1 MNSKQLVAYEFE
13 MIKMNDGMF
22 DESVDAT
29 YIIHLVN
36 NGRYEHIMEQLTKY
50 HPTSTVYI
58 VMNKGYKN
66 SVKQPFITNSSLDLV
81 DAFITVFKHAK
92 KYNNILVLEDDFIF
106 SDEIMKHQHNV
117 NKTIQQL
124 DTNFMYLLGCIPFF
138 QIPYN
143 LYNYRVFL
151 SLGTH
156 AIVYSKEHRNNTLK
170 YDQKK
175 ITDWDFYSNR
185 NTNRIMYYTPLCY
198 QLFPDTEN
206 SKMWCK
212 DKDLLVYYMCI
223 FLRGIFKLLKLDTA
237 VEPGT
242 SFYYVLS
249 KCVPILLCIIILLI
263 LKRCFR

>member
-1 MNSKQLVAYEFE
+1 M
-13 MIKMNDGMF
+13 
-22 DESVDAT
+22 
-29 YIIHLVN
+29 
-36 NGRYEHIMEQLTKY
+36 
-50 HPTSTVYI
+50 
-58 VMNKGYKN
+58 
-66 SVKQPFITNSSLDLV
+66 
-81 DAFITVFKHAK
+81 
-92 KYNNILVLEDDFIF
+92 EDDFIF

-249 KCVPILLCIIILLI
+249 KCLPILLCILIIY
-263 LKRCFR
+263 FR